1 MYSVAQFSLR
11 IALAMVFV
19 VTISDLSLAQS
30 SATYH
35 QIEGRVQSRG
45 RQLRNIHVRLTRD
58 GRAITETFTNSEGHF
73 VFKSLLEG
81 DYLVET
87 AETDEYEA
95 TSTSTSVQ
103 PIDKRNP
110 TPNIQIVL
118 VDLPVKAAAKKLPPG
133 VVAADVDLNV
143 PRGALKRY
151 LAGMEA
157 LDSGDASRAISE
169 FQAAIAIYSQYYAA
183 RLELGKEL
191 RLQKRFTEAE
201 TALQPLGKI
210 APNKPEPKIEYGI
223 VLLELRRREEATR
236 ELSAALEL
244 EESNWATNLYL
255 GWALLETEQNRAE
268 RHFKRA
274 LELDERKAAR
284 AHIALARIAEEKGQ
298 RQVALKH
305 LDDYLMLAPNASDA
319 EAVRKL
325 ADRLRK

>member
-1 MYSVAQFSLR
+1 MHGVALLLK
-11 IALAMVFV
+11 IALATV
-19 VTISDLSLAQS
+19 VVLSLWDLSMAQS
-30 SATYH
+30 GATYH

-45 RQLRNIHVRLTRD
+45 RQLRNIHVRLTQH
-58 GRAITETFTNSEGHF
+58 GRAITETLTTSEGHF

-87 AETDEYEA
+87 EETDEYEA
-95 TSTSTSVQ
+95 TITNTSVQ

-118 VDLPVKAAAKKLPPG
+118 VDLPLKASAKKLPAG
-133 VVAADVDLNV
+133 VVEADVDLDV
-143 PRGALKRY
+143 PKGALKRY

-157 LDSGDASRAISE
+157 LDSGDASRAISD

-191 RLQKRFTEAE
+191 RLQKRFAEAE

-210 APNKPEPKIEYGI
+210 APNKLEPRIEYGI
-223 VLLELRRREEATR
+223 VLLELRRREDAAR

-244 EESNWATNLYL
+244 EESNWATHLYL
-255 GWALLETEQNRAE
+255 GWALLETEESRAA
-268 RHFKRA
+268 RHFQRA

-284 AHIALARIAEEKGQ
+284 AHIALARIAEGKGQ
-298 RQVALKH
+298 RPVAVTH
-305 LDDYLMLAPNASDA
+305 LDAYLMLAPNASDA